1 MQKILIYTPKI
12 TPRIQYI
19 FEFIFYEFSGI
30 VVEFTT
36 NIQFFEASTQPKLS
50 YSLAPISDEIH
61 LKLDEFMWENTLKSN
76 LNFDSLQPIG
86 KIFYALSRYEEYF
99 IKEKDIHD
107 RISGKNR
114 VYKTPFVDQWVLEFQ
129 QTLQTTFPELNFKKR
144 KFITVLT
151 CDVDQ
156 AWQVKNKGLKRTWG
170 NRIKLL
176 LNRNWTEFQQTEK
189 IRKGE
194 IEDAFDQYIYF
205 KKLKEEHQFEMIFFW
220 LLGDYGKFDK
230 NIFYK
235 NPHQIKLIQEL
246 KQWAEIGIHP
256 SYASNQSLI
265 QLQKEIHRLENIL
278 DEKVTKSR
286 QHYIKLELPTT
297 YQNLIR
303 SGIQE
308 DYTLYYADET
318 GFRAGTCTPFKWF
331 DLSKNETTNLIIQ
344 PFCAMDVTLRNYMNL
359 TPKEA
364 MQELIRLKTEVQKV
378 DGTFTV
384 LFHNSNLANDWKDW
398 KLVLEAI
405 LAFFGN

>member
-61 LKLDEFMWENTLKSN
+61 LKLEEFMWENTLKSN
-76 LNFDSLQPIG
+76 LNFDSLHPIG

-99 IKEKDIHD
+99 IKEKDIHG

-364 MQELIRLKTEVQKV
+364 MQELIRLKTEVKKV

-398 KLVLEAI
+398 KLVLETI
-405 LAFFGN
+405 F